1 MASPQV
7 LNALM
12 QGGIDP
18 VPRPNWDQKRLAG
31 QQLQQNELMGQ
42 QRNMLF
48 QQQQEDRQRT
58 LALEQRERQN
68 AQAREALAGY
78 FMTPPEQRGQY
89 YQQVAPKFGLPADGD
104 HAQIVGGVIQSNPGI
119 LGPELSSKILQKE
132 FAQQMGEGPA
142 NVQEWE
148 YYSKLTPDQQQRYLE
163 MRRSQKTVDLG
174 GTIGTIGSGGQ
185 IVQQHQKTLPP
196 ERQPEN
202 VQAEAEAKARGG
214 AVGDL
219 ESKAPALDSF
229 RLTKDYMLDSIK
241 KTPTGG
247 VLGTRGMASRGLDYQ
262 NVRQFENRKQQ
273 LSTELRT
280 VFRIPGEGTLTDQE
294 QAQYGIQLPDI
305 KNDQAIN
312 EQILTEL
319 EARVNARMRQP
330 QAEQP
335 APQAGGFSDPEKERR
350 YQEWKAKQ
358 GK

>member
-1 MASPQV
+1 MA
-7 LNALM
+7 NALLLGEAARLGDA
-12 QGGIDP
+12 QGVG
-18 VPRPNWDQKRLAG
+18 VLANSMAQG
-31 QQLQQNELMGQ
+31 QNMAAQRQNMQQNALSQ
-42 QRNMLF
+42 QW
-48 QQQQEDRQRT
+48 QGEDRNRL
-58 LALEQRERQN
+58 LAQEQQERQN

-78 FMTPPEQRGQY
+78 YMTPPEQRGQY

-148 YYSKLTPDQQQRYLE
+148 YYSKLPPEQQQRYLE

-219 ESKAPALDSF
+219 EGKAPALDSF
-229 RLTKDYMLDSIK
+229 RLTKGYMLESIRS
-241 KTPTGG
+241 TPTGG
-247 VLGTRGMASRGLDYQ
+247 PLGARGKAAKVTDYQ
-262 NVRQFENRKQQ
+262 KVRQFENRKQQ

-294 QAQYGIQLPDI
+294 QAQYGIQLPDV
-305 KNDQAIN
+305 NNEPEIN
-312 EQILTEL
+312 EQIVNEL